1 MLLCFQARH
10 VAPNDTVLL
19 YNIALVQQKLATMI
33 LKDEKSNLKKVL
45 IAVRDLE
52 LAHRLV
58 EHILFSQVITHRHLL
73 ACLFLI
79 I

>member
-1 MLLCFQARH
+1 MS
-10 VAPNDTVLL
+10 PNDSVLL

-52 LAHRLV
+52 LAHRWVLV
-58 EHILFSQVITHRHLL
+58 AADWRCWPKSYLFIWRL
-73 ACLFLI
+73 
-79 I
+79 